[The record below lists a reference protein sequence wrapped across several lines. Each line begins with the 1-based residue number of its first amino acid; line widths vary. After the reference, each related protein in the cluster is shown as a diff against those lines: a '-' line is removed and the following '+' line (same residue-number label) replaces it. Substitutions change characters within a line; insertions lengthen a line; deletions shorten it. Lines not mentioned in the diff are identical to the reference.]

1 MTTERILENIEYVRN
16 SILKNKSE
24 SLTDIQIDYLN
35 SVIESTYDY
44 IFRNDLFNNDR
55 EHFNKVKRII
65 FDLDREVSRLKKST
79 ELK

>member
-35 SVIESTYDY
+35 SVIELTYDY
-44 IFRNDLFNNDR
+44 IFGNDLFNNDR